1 MAHEEDRTLGTTPG
15 PWVRAFSN
23 IQVAPILTMG
33 SGQPVNPVTG
43 VDDTHAHAFPMTAR
57 PMSMGRNS
65 VRLPAFAALDLRVLK
80 AIPIKPH
87 GKLDL
92 VVEAFNVLNRQNVIQ
107 LNPLSG
113 SAAVPVTGFAPP
125 IAPPTPP

>member
-1 MAHEEDRTLGTTPG
+1 M
-15 PWVRAFSN
+15 
-23 IQVAPILTMG
+23 LTMG

-43 VDDTHAHAFPMTAR
+43 VDDTHAHAFPLTAR

-107 LNPLSG
+107 LNTVFGSG
-113 SAAVPVTGFAPP
+113 VAPVTAFGR
-125 IAPPTPP
+125 PTDAANARHIQLSIDFEF